1 MKIDLLT
8 AATSRKWADDNNYI
22 VSLESNNGYKLDS
35 WTLGNQLYVSL
46 FLQIDS
52 SLNSL
57 T

>member
-22 VSLESNNGYKLDS
+22 VSLESNNGYELDS